1 MSAAIYDSDYVLKI
15 TNLRSSYTTEEKP
28 RFRVYTRKKNWQP
41 NIYTVAKNAAPI
53 NIIENSYYK
62 ITRESDNLDVVDYGT
77 GSVSHT
83 RLSYDMSGS
92 YFDLDMSLLETGYS
106 YVVSLVFKLD
116 GVYKEQNEKFK
127 FRVE

>member
-1 MSAAIYDSDYVLKI
+1 M
-15 TNLRSSYTTEEKP
+15 
-28 RFRVYTRKKNWQP
+28 YTRKKNWQP